1 MTEMDSYTIV
11 HDESQIV
18 IGQNNRVYMWQS
30 SNETYWPEC
39 MCPPHQ
45 RKVSVIWRCITWYGV
60 GTLCKVDGNINAIKY
75 CDILFGS
82 SLNANKPYH
91 FQDDNVSVHR
101 AHIVG
106 KIKQDNDIH
115 SMIWPAQSLDL
126 DIIENLWL
134 CIKRSLQYP
143 AYNINTPWNFLLP
156 FRIYE
161 WTCGLH
167 PEFVKLYSMQDFG
180 SYMFKGLPD

>member
-1 MTEMDSYTIV
+1 MHSGQYVLFEDCHMYT
-11 HDESQIV
+11 
-18 IGQNNRVYMWQS
+18 RLF
-30 SNETYWPEC
+30 
-39 MCPPHQ
+39 CP
-45 RKVSVIWRCITWYGV
+45 IT
-60 GTLCKVDGNINAIKY
+60 
-75 CDILFGS
+75 
-82 SLNANKPYH
+82 
-91 FQDDNVSVHR
+91 DNVSVHR

-156 FRIYE
+156 FRIY
-161 WTCGLH
+161 G
-167 PEFVKLYSMQDFG
+167 
-180 SYMFKGLPD
+180 